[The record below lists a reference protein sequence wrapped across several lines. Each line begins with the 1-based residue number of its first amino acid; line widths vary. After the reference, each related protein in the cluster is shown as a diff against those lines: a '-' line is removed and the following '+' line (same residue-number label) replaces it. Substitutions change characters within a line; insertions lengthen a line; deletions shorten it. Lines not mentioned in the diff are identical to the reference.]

1 MNRQE
6 LQKKVKQIVHQLAY
20 EKGYVSPLD
29 MLLKMEKITPK
40 LVEEWRFGRVSYLE
54 RVISGSLSQL
64 NFILGEFR
72 KIARDLDLKAS
83 QTSYKSWGKGPK
95 RTLRFSKSGD
105 NTTELRYSTHYVKL
119 KKLKEGLIQLSS
131 QGSDQHDAK

>member
-1 MNRQE
+1 VFTMNRQE

-20 EKGYVSPLD
+20 EKGYVSPVD
-29 MLLKMEKITPK
+29 MLLNMEKITPK
-40 LVEEWRFGRVSYLE
+40 LVEEWRFGRVPYLE
-54 RVISGSLSQL
+54 RVMHGNLSQL

-72 KIARDLDLKAS
+72 EVARDLGLQES

-105 NTTELRYSTHYVKL
+105 NTTERRYSTHYVKP
-119 KKLKEGLIQLSS
+119 KKLGESLIQLSS
-131 QGSDQHDAK
+131 